1 MKSRLIFV
9 LLITTALILS
19 ACAPSLT
26 QQDLQSTVEIAIALT
41 ALAET
46 SAAQAATTAAPPA
59 PTAEATAE
67 PTIAPATEAPAGPEV
82 VFLAEGSFSAEEK
95 SQIMS
100 RVVEP
105 FILYYHDR
113 VEHPAL
119 LTITIEKYDG
129 LAGYP
134 YSAQAIFETGINTG
148 WLVSASGGLVD
159 WWIPDCMGPC
169 PLSDAFRA
177 AYPEIVAILEP

>member
-1 MKSRLIFV
+1 MKFRSIFAVLI
-9 LLITTALILS
+9 LTALTLG
-19 ACAPSLT
+19 ACAPAVSD
-26 QQDLQSTVEIAIALT
+26 QDLQSTVEIAIALT

-46 SAAQAATTAAPPA
+46 SAAPATASPPA

-67 PTIAPATEAPAGPEV
+67 QTIAPATETPAGPEV

-119 LTITIEKYDG
+119 LTIAIEKYDG

-134 YSAQAIFETGINTG
+134 YAAQAIFETGINTG

-159 WWIPDCMGPC
+159 WWIPDCMGLC
-169 PLSDAFRA
+169 PLSDVFRA
-177 AYPEIVAILEP
+177 AYPAIVAILEP